1 MLLGYLLNFLTPLLS
16 FIRHLDIKSHLQTF
30 IIFFNKKER
39 YQHPSA
45 SVSCGFY
52 IYG

>member
-1 MLLGYLLNFLTPLLS
+1 MLLGYLLNFTTPLLS

-39 YQHPSA
+39 DLHPVRLS
-45 SVSCGFY
+45 FLWILY
-52 IYG
+52 L